1 MKKQE
6 EFPGGPLVRT
16 PYFHCRRH
24 KFDLWSGNLDPL
36 SPAERPK
43 KKKKKKKKK
52 ELMKEKSIK
61 EGKESMKN
69 RGQKG
74 MDCGTG
80 GHLMEHPVRKSS

>member
-1 MKKQE
+1 
-6 EFPGGPLVRT
+6 
-16 PYFHCRRH
+16 
-24 KFDLWSGNLDPL
+24 
-36 SPAERPK
+36 
-43 KKKKKKKKK
+43 
-52 ELMKEKSIK
+52 MKEKSIK